1 MRSLFC
7 FFLLFLTPFIQ
18 AQSET
23 ANLGSIMNSIADGIS
38 PDAFKGKFSDDIE
51 NWKNASQGLDGLDVK
66 SFKDQLGALIGGL
79 KGKAFA
85 ETSRKKLLKDLIGV
99 NGLAGMKEVLNSL
112 VSGLDPDLL
121 KDDFKENKDNVL
133 SALNK
138 L

>member
-1 MRSLFC
+1 MRVLLC
-7 FFLLFLTPFIQ
+7 LFLLFLTPLIQ

-23 ANLGSIMNSIADGIS
+23 ANLGSIMNSIAEGIS

-51 NWKNASQGLDGLDVK
+51 NWKNASKGLDGLDVK

-112 VSGLDPDLL
+112 VFGLDPALL
-121 KDDFKENKDNVL
+121 KDDFIENKDNVL

>member
-121 KDDFKENKDNVL
+121 KDDFMENKENVL